1 MDGIIDLKGIL
12 KVPHFLNLSRHWFPR
27 HPQTVKEYTVDILEQ
42 EADSGR
48 SGFNTSTATF

>member
-48 SGFNTSTATF
+48 SGF